1 MAMAAAVSFWQPTLT
16 AALIFGDIP

>member
-16 AALIFGDIP
+16 SALLFGDIS